1 MKQIQKIA
9 LFGVLI
15 YVIFLMF
22 LINIDISIKAKK
34 PVKNHVEIQIQD
46 ESPMLYTWDSS
57 EDC

>member
-9 LFGVLI
+9 FFGVLI
-15 YVIFLMF
+15 YVILLML

-34 PVKNHVEIQIQD
+34 PVNNPVEIQIQE

>member
-34 PVKNHVEIQIQD
+34 PVNNHVEIQIQE